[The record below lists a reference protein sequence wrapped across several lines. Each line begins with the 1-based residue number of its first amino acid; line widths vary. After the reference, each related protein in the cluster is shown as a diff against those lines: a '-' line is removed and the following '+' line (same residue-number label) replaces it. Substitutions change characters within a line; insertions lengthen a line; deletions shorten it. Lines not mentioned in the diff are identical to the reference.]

1 MNLIKLGQQ
10 LRNERRAAGLSQKE
24 VSERAGVDRSTIS
37 KLEGGQLPEIGYSKL
52 ERLLGLFGQELVPTP
67 VKRRRPTLDEL
78 SDNS

>member
-37 KLEGGQLPEIGYSKL
+37 KLE
-52 ERLLGLFGQELVPTP
+52 RLLGLFGQELVLTP
-67 VKRRRPTLDEL
+67 VKRRRPTLYEL
-78 SDNS
+78 FDNG

>member
-10 LRNERRAAGLSQKE
+10 LKNERRAAGLSQKE

-52 ERLLGLFGQELVPTP
+52 ERLLGLFGQELVPAP

-78 SDNS
+78 SDNG